1 MIKKVLW
8 SIYNLVPFK
17 KNIFQILKPLGLSE
31 RITQHL
37 VFDGVIK
44 LKLNE
49 GKSILMQNRRYPL
62 EQIFF
67 WKGINGWEQ
76 YSNMLWQALAKR
88 SDVILDI
95 GANTGVY
102 TLLAKAANPE
112 VKVYSFEPVR
122 NTFKILQENIALNN
136 CSNVTLI
143 NDAISDK
150 EGEAEFYDMKDS
162 ILYEAS
168 LEKAHVDALKHD
180 RSRFTSYKVK
190 IVPLTKVIEEHKI
203 EKIDLLK
210 VDVETH
216 EPPVIAGM
224 GEYLQKYQPILL
236 IEILNEDVAKRLT
249 PYFNSDDYVFYDI
262 DEKSGYRKVSS
273 LEPSSTFN
281 FIICPKHKE
290 NILDEA
296 MAEVKATL

>member
-1 MIKKVLW
+1 MVKKILW
-8 SIYNLVPFK
+8 SVYNIVPFK
-17 KNIFQILKPLGLSE
+17 KTIFQCLKPLGLSDS
-31 RITQHL
+31 ITRHL
-37 VFDGVIK
+37 VFDGVIT
-44 LKLNE
+44 LKLNN
-49 GKSILMQNRRYPL
+49 GRAIKMQNRRYPL

-88 SDVILDI
+88 SDVILDV

-102 TLLAKAANPE
+102 TLLAKSANPN

-136 CSNVTLI
+136 CTDVTLI
-143 NDAISDK
+143 NDAVSDK

-190 IVPLTKVIEEHKI
+190 IVSLANVIEEYKI
-203 EKIDLLK
+203 GKVDLLK

-224 GEYLQKYQPILL
+224 GEYLKKYQPILL
-236 IEILNEDVAKRLT
+236 IEILNEDVAQRLA
-249 PYFNSDDYVFYDI
+249 PYFSSEDYVFYDI
-262 DEKSGYRKVSS
+262 DEQSGYRKVGS
-273 LEPSSTFN
+273 LEPSSTYN
-281 FIICPKHKE
+281 FIICPKQKE
-290 NILDEA
+290 NILNDA
-296 MAEVKATL
+296 MMEVQSTL